1 MRRDISE
8 FISVEDSA
16 KSLIGEI
23 EQTDGNAQ
31 FSGHI
36 IGFRQRKVALA
47 PYEERFETLLSRP
60 ALNSYTD
67 DGVAK
72 RSIMSF
78 GILNGFQIGRL
89 YVKDTIR
96 SVFLRPYK
104 FVSLTIVCSEK
115 PSIYSADQADRLH
128 FAIGLGGQ
136 AFEKLAE
143 LVRLKQLCSVHI
155 PALIWRGPSLNFC
168 TMEARD
174 RNYSGLSTISAYE
187 EDALDFGLNELTET
201 SYGA

>member
-23 EQTDGNAQ
+23 EQTDGKAK
-31 FSGHI
+31 FSGHV
-36 IGFRQRKVALA
+36 IGCRQRNVALV
-47 PYEERFETLLSRP
+47 PHEEHFETFLSRP
-60 ALNSYTD
+60 ALNSYID
-67 DGVAK
+67 GGVAK

-78 GILNGFQIGRL
+78 GVLSGFQIGRL

-104 FVSLTIVCSEK
+104 FVSLTIVCSDR
-115 PSIYSADQADRLH
+115 PTVYSADQADRLH

-143 LVRLKQLCSVHI
+143 LVRLKQLCSARI

-168 TMEARD
+168 SMEACDRD
-174 RNYSGLSTISAYE
+174 YSGLATISAYE
-187 EDALDFGLNELTET
+187 EDALDFALNELIVA
-201 SYGA
+201 SYGT